1 MQETI
6 NNVWLKRIL
15 SLISLIYVFVIGIFA
30 YASFLYTL
38 EFKPDTV
45 LGFAI
50 AYIIASAVFMVLM
63 ILTRSTMITR
73 IIGIILPPL
82 VFLLTIFNLG
92 SWALIIPTFIVAVVV
107 FFVSYN
113 NATLKVILGTIYL
126 LVYVLG
132 LILVFV
138 LNFLFGGSNTV
149 ETELNAETLSDPS
162 NAAVYEIYKDTIDD
176 INSINYVMDD
186 NGNPVLDEK
195 GNPKDK
201 TISPDGTKKF
211 YLADIQDNSTGNLVL
226 YVIPNGSDKDFKFF
240 TLKEKGV
247 RYTVYRFGTR
257 GAVPLEIAWEGNDTL
272 KYQRRDGKIEE
283 STIIM
288 PEKNYFEFLGIN

>member
-1 MQETI
+1 MQDTI
-6 NNVWLKRIL
+6 DNIWLKRII
-15 SLISLIYVFVIGIFA
+15 SLINLIYVFVIGIFT

-38 EFKPDTV
+38 EFKSDSY
-45 LGFAI
+45 LGFGI

-63 ILTRSTMITR
+63 ILTRSNMVTR

-82 VFLLTIFNLG
+82 VFLLIIFNLG
-92 SWALIIPTFIVAVVV
+92 NWMLIIPTFIVAVVI

-126 LVYVLG
+126 LLYVLG

-149 ETELNAETLSDPS
+149 ETRLDAETLSDPA
-162 NAAVYEIYKDTIDD
+162 NAAVYEIYKDVIDD
-176 INSINYVMDD
+176 INSVNFTED
-186 NGNPVLDEK
+186 GQ
-195 GNPKDK
+195 DK
-201 TISPDGTKKF
+201 RISPDGSKEY
-211 YLADIQDNSTGNLVL
+211 YLADVQDNSTGNLVL
-226 YVIPNGSDKDFKFF
+226 YVVPHGNDKDFKFF

-247 RYTVYRFGTR
+247 RYTVYRFDSR
-257 GAVPLEIAWEGNDTL
+257 GAVPLEIAWKDNETL
-272 KYQRRDGKIEE
+272 QYQRRDGKVEE

-288 PEKNYFEFLGIN
+288 PEKNYWEFLGIN

>member
-1 MQETI
+1 MQDTI
-6 NNVWLKRIL
+6 DNIWLKRII
-15 SLISLIYVFVIGIFA
+15 SLINLIYVFVIGIFT

-38 EFKPDTV
+38 EFKSDSY
-45 LGFAI
+45 LGFGI

-63 ILTRSTMITR
+63 ILTRSNMVTR

-82 VFLLTIFNLG
+82 VFLLIIFNLG
-92 SWALIIPTFIVAVVV
+92 NWMLIIPTFIVAVVI

-126 LVYVLG
+126 LLYVLG

-149 ETELNAETLSDPS
+149 ETRLDAETLSDPA
-162 NAAVYEIYKDTIDD
+162 NAAVYEIYKDVMDD
-176 INSINYVMDD
+176 INSVNYQVDGNGNYVLDD
-186 NGNPVLDEK
+186 NGNII
-195 GNPKDK
+195 DK
-201 TISPDGTKKF
+201 RISPDGTKEF

-226 YVIPNGSDKDFKFF
+226 YVIPHGNDKDFKFF

-247 RYTVYRFGTR
+247 RYTVYRFDSR
-257 GAVPLEIAWEGNDTL
+257 GAVPLEIAWKDNETL
-272 KYQRRDGKIEE
+272 QYQRRDGKVEE

-288 PEKNYFEFLGIN
+288 PEKNYWEFLGIN

>member
-1 MQETI
+1 MQDTI
-6 NNVWLKRIL
+6 DNIWLKRII
-15 SLISLIYVFVIGIFA
+15 SLINLIYVFVIGIFT

-38 EFKPDTV
+38 EFKSDSY
-45 LGFAI
+45 LGFGI

-63 ILTRSTMITR
+63 ILTRSNMVTR

-82 VFLLTIFNLG
+82 VFLLIIFNLG
-92 SWALIIPTFIVAVVV
+92 NWMLIIPTFIVAVVI

-126 LVYVLG
+126 LLYVLG

-149 ETELNAETLSDPS
+149 ETRLDAETLSDPA
-162 NAAVYEIYKDTIDD
+162 NAAVYEIYKDVIDD
-176 INSINYVMDD
+176 INSVNFTED
-186 NGNPVLDEK
+186 GQ
-195 GNPKDK
+195 DK
-201 TISPDGTKKF
+201 RISPDGSKEY
-211 YLADIQDNSTGNLVL
+211 YLADVQDNSTGNLVL
-226 YVIPNGSDKDFKFF
+226 YVVPHGNDKDFKFF

-247 RYTVYRFGTR
+247 RKSVYKFGSR

-272 KYQRRDGKIEE
+272 KYQRRDGKVEE
-283 STIIM
+283 SIIIM
-288 PEKNYFEFLGIN
+288 PEKNYWEFLGIS

>member
-6 NNVWLKRIL
+6 DNIWLKRII
-15 SLISLIYVFVIGIFA
+15 SLINLIYVFVIGIFT

-38 EFKPDTV
+38 EFKSDSY
-45 LGFAI
+45 LGFGI

-63 ILTRSTMITR
+63 ILTRSTMVTR
-73 IIGIILPPL
+73 VIGILLPPL
-82 VFLLTIFNLG
+82 VFLLIIFNLG
-92 SWALIIPTFIVAVVV
+92 NWMLIIPTFVVAVVI

-149 ETELNAETLSDPS
+149 ETRLDAETLSDPA
-162 NAAVYEIYKDTIDD
+162 NAAVYEIYKDVMDD
-176 INSINYVMDD
+176 INSVNFTED
-186 NGNPVLDEK
+186 GQ
-195 GNPKDK
+195 DK
-201 TISPDGTKKF
+201 RISPDGSKEY
-211 YLADIQDNSTGNLVL
+211 YLADIQNNSSGDLIL
-226 YVIPNGSDKDFKFF
+226 YVVPHGNDKDFKFF

-247 RYTVYRFGTR
+247 RSTVHRFGYR
-257 GAVPLEIAWEGNDTL
+257 GAVPLEIAWTDNDTIT
-272 KYQRRDGKIEE
+272 YQLRSGEVEE
-283 STIIM
+283 SIITL
-288 PEKNYFEFLGIN
+288 PEKNYFEFLGIS

>member
-6 NNVWLKRIL
+6 DNVWLKRIL

-38 EFKPDTV
+38 EFKSDTV

-63 ILTRSTMITR
+63 ILTRNTMITR

-149 ETELNAETLSDPS
+149 ETELNAETL
-162 NAAVYEIYKDTIDD
+162 
-176 INSINYVMDD
+176 
-186 NGNPVLDEK
+186 
-195 GNPKDK
+195 
-201 TISPDGTKKF
+201 
-211 YLADIQDNSTGNLVL
+211 
-226 YVIPNGSDKDFKFF
+226 
-240 TLKEKGV
+240 
-247 RYTVYRFGTR
+247 
-257 GAVPLEIAWEGNDTL
+257 
-272 KYQRRDGKIEE
+272 
-283 STIIM
+283 
-288 PEKNYFEFLGIN
+288 

>member
-1 MQETI
+1 MQDTI
-6 NNVWLKRIL
+6 DNIWLKRII
-15 SLISLIYVFVIGIFA
+15 SLINLIYVFVIGIFT

-38 EFKPDTV
+38 EFKSDSY
-45 LGFAI
+45 LGFGI

-63 ILTRSTMITR
+63 ILTRSNMVTR

-82 VFLLTIFNLG
+82 VFLLIIFNLG
-92 SWALIIPTFIVAVVV
+92 NWMLIIPTFIVAVVI

-126 LVYVLG
+126 LLYVLG

-149 ETELNAETLSDPS
+149 ETRLDAETLSDPA
-162 NAAVYEIYKDTIDD
+162 NAAVYEIYKDLMDD
-176 INSINYVMDD
+176 INSVNFTED
-186 NGNPVLDEK
+186 GQ
-195 GNPKDK
+195 DK
-201 TISPDGTKKF
+201 RISPDGSKEY
-211 YLADIQDNSTGNLVL
+211 YLADVQDNSTGNLVL
-226 YVIPNGSDKDFKFF
+226 YVVPHGNDKDFKFF

-247 RYTVYRFGTR
+247 RYTVYRFDSR
-257 GAVPLEIAWEGNDTL
+257 GAVPLEIAWKDNETL
-272 KYQRRDGKIEE
+272 QYQRRDGKVEE

-288 PEKNYFEFLGIN
+288 PEKNYWEFLGIN

>member
-6 NNVWLKRIL
+6 DNVWLKRIL
-15 SLISLIYVFVIGIFA
+15 ALINLIYVFVIGIFT

-38 EFKPDTV
+38 ELKEETY
-45 LGFAI
+45 LGFAV
-50 AYIIASAVFMVLM
+50 AYIVVSILFMVLM
-63 ILTRSTMITR
+63 ILTRHNLVTR
-73 IIGIILPPL
+73 IIGILLPPL

-92 SWALIIPTFIVAVVV
+92 NWLLIIPAFVVAVVV
-107 FFVSYN
+107 FFVCSN

-126 LVYVLG
+126 LIYVLG

-149 ETELNAETLSDPS
+149 ETMLDAETLSDPD
-162 NAAVYEIYKDTIDD
+162 NAAVYEIYADVMDD
-176 INSINYVMDD
+176 INSVNYTED
-186 NGNPVLDEK
+186 GE
-195 GNPKDK
+195 DK
-201 TISPDGTKKF
+201 RISPDGTKMY
-211 YLADIQDNSTGNLVL
+211 YLADVQDNNTGNLVL
-226 YVIPNGSDKDFKFF
+226 YVIPYGNDKDFQFF

-247 RYTVYRFGTR
+247 RYTVYRFGSR
-257 GAVPLEIAWEGNDTL
+257 GAVPLEIAWVDNDTL
-272 KYQRRDGKIEE
+272 KYQRRDGKVEE

>member
-1 MQETI
+1 MQDTI
-6 NNVWLKRIL
+6 DNIWLKRII
-15 SLISLIYVFVIGIFA
+15 SLINLIYVFVIGIFT

-38 EFKPDTV
+38 EFKSDSY
-45 LGFAI
+45 LGFGI

-63 ILTRSTMITR
+63 ILTRSNMVTR

-82 VFLLTIFNLG
+82 VFLLIIFNLG
-92 SWALIIPTFIVAVVV
+92 NWMLIIPTFIVAVVI

-126 LVYVLG
+126 LLYVLG

-149 ETELNAETLSDPS
+149 ETRLDAETLSDPA
-162 NAAVYEIYKDTIDD
+162 NAAVYEIYKDVMDD
-176 INSINYVMDD
+176 INSVNFTED
-186 NGNPVLDEK
+186 GQ
-195 GNPKDK
+195 DK
-201 TISPDGTKKF
+201 RISPDGSKEY
-211 YLADIQDNSTGNLVL
+211 YLADVQDNSTGNLVL
-226 YVIPNGSDKDFKFF
+226 YVVPHGNDKDFKFF

-247 RYTVYRFGTR
+247 RYTVYRFDSR
-257 GAVPLEIAWEGNDTL
+257 GAVPLEIAWKDNETL
-272 KYQRRDGKIEE
+272 QYQRRDGKVEE

-288 PEKNYFEFLGIN
+288 PEKNYWEFLGIN